1 VARRDARIAAVPD
14 DELTRVDTGGATLA
28 CLVAPGA
35 KSDGPLVICAHGF
48 PDCARSF
55 RHQVPALV
63 AAGYRVVSPYLRGYA
78 PSTPARDGRY
88 DAAALGNDLV
98 ALARHFSPGT
108 PARLVGHDWGAVAA
122 YAAVAL
128 APGAFSHLATVAV
141 PHLRV
146 AGRRFAT
153 PGQLRRS
160 WYMGLFQ
167 IPRLAERRL
176 AADDFALVDRLWRD
190 WSPAYD
196 PPAHEVAAV
205 KASLRGREHEALA
218 YYRAIFSRATPA
230 TARLLRR
237 RTRVPSLYVHGLG
250 DGCIAVA
257 LADGVERAYAGPIA
271 VHRLDGG
278 HFVHQEAVEQ
288 FNGILV
294 EFLRTTASA

>member
-1 VARRDARIAAVPD
+1 MESGNA
-14 DELTRVDTGGATLA
+14 RVDTGGATLE
-28 CLVAPGA
+28 CLVAG
-35 KSDGPLVICAHGF
+35 DGPLVVCAHGF

-63 AAGYRVVSPYLRGYA
+63 AAGFRVVAPWLRGYA

-108 PARLVGHDWGAVAA
+108 PARLVGHDWGAIAA

-128 APGAFSHLATVAV
+128 APGAFSHLATIAV

-146 AGRRFAT
+146 AGPRFVAVS
-153 PGQLRRS
+153 QLRKS

-167 IPRLAERRL
+167 LPRVAERRL

-190 WSPAYD
+190 WSPSLRLPSD
-196 PPAHEVAAV
+196 ELAAV
-205 KASLRGREHEALA
+205 KDALRGREPEVLA
-218 YYRAIFSRATPA
+218 YYRAIFSRAAPA
-230 TARLLRR
+230 TSRLLRR
-237 RTRVPSLYVHGLG
+237 RTRVPSLYVHGID
-250 DGCIAVA
+250 DGCIGVA

-271 VHRLDGG
+271 VHRLAGG
-278 HFVHQEAVEQ
+278 HFVHQEAVEH
-288 FNGILV
+288 FNDILV
-294 EFLRTTASA
+294 QFLRHPITT

>member
-1 VARRDARIAAVPD
+1 VPD
-14 DELTRVDTGGATLA
+14 DEYVRVDTGGATLA

-35 KSDGPLVICAHGF
+35 ATDAPLVLCAHGF

-55 RHQVPALV
+55 RHQTSALV
-63 AAGYRVVSPYLRGYA
+63 AAGFRVVAPYLRGYS

-88 DAAALGNDLV
+88 DAAALGSDLV
-98 ALARHFSPGT
+98 ALARHFSPGA
-108 PARLVGHDWGAVAA
+108 PARLVGHDWGAVAS

-128 APGAFSHLATVAV
+128 APGAFSHLATIAV

-146 AGRRFAT
+146 AGRRFLT
-153 PGQLRRS
+153 PAQLRRS

-167 IPRLAERRL
+167 LPRVAERRL

-190 WSPAYD
+190 WSPGFTA
-196 PPAHEVAAV
+196 PANEVAAV

-218 YYRAIFSRATPA
+218 YYRAIFSRATPS

-237 RTRVPSLYVHGLG
+237 RTRVPSLYVHGVD
-250 DGCIAVA
+250 DGCIGVA

-271 VHRLDGG
+271 VHRLAGG
-278 HFVHQEAVEQ
+278 HFVHQEAVEE
-288 FNGILV
+288 FNSILV
-294 EFLRTTASA
+294 EFLRTSFSA

>member
-1 VARRDARIAAVPD
+1 VAGRDPRIAAVPD
-14 DELTRVDTGGATLA
+14 DEYTRVDTGGATLA
-28 CLVAPGA
+28 CIVAG
-35 KSDGPLVICAHGF
+35 DGPLVVCAHGF

-55 RHQVPALV
+55 RHQLPVLV
-63 AAGYRVVSPYLRGYA
+63 AAGFRVVAPFLRGYA

-98 ALARHFSPGT
+98 ALARHFAPGA

-146 AGRRFAT
+146 AGARFAA
-153 PGQLRRS
+153 PAQLRRS

-167 IPRLAERRL
+167 LPRLAERRL
-176 AADDFALVDRLWRD
+176 AADDYALVDRLWRD
-190 WSPAYD
+190 WSPSFAA
-196 PPAHEVAAV
+196 PADEVAAV

-218 YYRAIFSRATPA
+218 YYRAIFSRATPSV
-230 TARLLRR
+230 ARLLRR
-237 RTRVPSLYVHGLG
+237 RTHVPSLYVHGRD
-250 DGCIAVA
+250 DGCVGVA

-271 VHRLDGG
+271 VQRLAGG
-278 HFVHQEAVEQ
+278 HFVHQETVEQ
-288 FNGILV
+288 FNAILV
-294 EFLRTTASA
+294 EFLRTSFST